1 VIGIIALARLGVR
14 GEGVKLR
21 GDSKTALKWGREE
34 KVSGA
39 EAINAAIVM
48 STVCV
53 KFGLEINESEFLS
66 GILNWKADD
75 LSRCIQKGKTV
86 REVMESIGYGDK
98 PILDLTED
106 SAAMRL
112 IEACRPGVGVGSE
125 SEFMRLWT
133 GIRDASNEL
142 RVSE

>member
-1 VIGIIALARLGVR
+1 LGGGAADLTQFGFTAEFIGAVIGIIALARSGIR

-21 GDSKTALKWGREE
+21 GDNKAALKLGREE

-53 KFGLEINESEFLS
+53 KFGIEINE
-66 GILNWKADD
+66 
-75 LSRCIQKGKTV
+75 T
-86 REVMESIGYGDK
+86 EVMVEIGYRDK

-106 SAAMRL
+106 GAAMRL
-112 IEACRPGVGVGSE
+112 IEACRPGTGIGSE
-125 SEFMRLWT
+125 MEFRTLW
-133 GIRDASNEL
+133 GKIRDASNEL
-142 RVSE
+142 GMSEGDRTV

>member
-1 VIGIIALARLGVR
+1 LGGGAADLTQFRFGKDSSWQNTAEFIGAVIGIIALARLGIK
-14 GEGVKLR
+14 GEGVKQR

-53 KFGLEINESEFLS
+53 KFGIEINESEFRA
-66 GILNWKADD
+66 GVLNWKADD

-86 REVMESIGYGDK
+86 REVMIAIGYGDK
-98 PILDLTED
+98 PVLDLSGD
-106 SAAMRL
+106 RAAIRL
-112 IEACRPGVGVGSE
+112 S
-125 SEFMRLWT
+125 
-133 GIRDASNEL
+133 
-142 RVSE
+142 